1 MDELSLAAWA
11 DPYGGS
17 LAAQVYTVAPT
28 QAPIRSQHGLYFV
41 PDYAARTAPHF
52 DRFIVP
58 DGADGRWAYTSS
70 LRDLARDQGDV
81 VASAQ
86 SRLLFLATA
95 PGQSA
100 SSGVPLDLLLVAPA
114 LSLLGAGFVY
124 GLGRLRR
131 RLRSR
136 RPASAGHT
144 TRLRRVAGGAAR
156 FAMHFVEMTLV
167 MELGM
172 MAFYALNA
180 QVLIPL
186 AHVDLTGPTLETK
199 VLAMGISMTAPMAA
213 WMGLRRHGWGHSAEM
228 AAAMIVPYA
237 GAVVLHIAGLL
248 PRGEMMG
255 VGSNLMWLAMV
266 GVMLMR
272 WRHYAG
278 AHAHCHGTPSV
289 APAPAAAMR

>member
-41 PDYAARTAPHF
+41 PDYAATTAPHF

-100 SSGVPLDLLLVAPA
+100 SSGVPLDLLLGAPA
-114 LSLLGAGFVY
+114 LGLLGAGFVY

-131 RLRSR
+131 RAA
-136 RPASAGHT
+136 RPS
-144 TRLRRVAGGAAR
+144 RLRRVAGGAAR
-156 FAMHFVEMTLV
+156 FALHFGEMV
-167 MELGM
+167 VAMYVGMVALG
-172 MAFYALNA
+172 ALNA
-180 QVLIPL
+180 QVLVPL
-186 AHVDLTGPTLETK
+186 AHIDLTGPTLETQT
-199 VLAMGISMTAPMAA
+199 LAMGVFMGLPMAA
-213 WMGLRRHGWGHSAEM
+213 WMLIRGHGRRHAVEM
-228 AAAMIVPYA
+228 AAAMFVPFA
-237 GAVVLHIAGLL
+237 GAVALHVVGLL
-248 PRGEMMG
+248 PRGAMMG
-255 VGSNLMWLAMV
+255 IGSDLMWLAMV
-266 GVMLMR
+266 GVMLPH

-278 AHAHCHGTPSV
+278 GTHAHCT
-289 APAPAAAMR
+289 PAAAPATATLAPTR